1 MNWKH
6 LAACAALAAALA
18 GDALAQSSKDYSAD
32 FEQAEIGS
40 VPDDF
45 LVLDGGFAVAE
56 FDGGKVLE
64 LPGAPLESFGVLF
77 GANARENVEV
87 SARIHATAKGRRF
100 PTFAVGLNGVAGFKF
115 RASPA
120 KKALELYR
128 SDDVKATK
136 PLDWDSGKWTHLK
149 LRVVKV
155 SDSEWRVEGRFWQE
169 GQAEP
174 AEPTLVHVE
183 TTSPPNGRA
192 SILGSPF
199 SGTPIRYDDLKVVEL
214 K

>member
-1 MNWKH
+1 MNWKN
-6 LAACAALAAALA
+6 LAAIAALSAALG
-18 GDALAQSSKDYSAD
+18 GDATAQSSKAYSAD
-32 FEQAEIGS
+32 FESAEIGS
-40 VPDDF
+40 VPEDL
-45 LVLDGGFAVAE
+45 LVLDGGFAVAPFE
-56 FDGGKVLE
+56 GGKVLE

-77 GANARENVEV
+77 GSNARENVEV
-87 SARIHATAKGRRF
+87 SARVHATAKGRRF

-115 RASPA
+115 RVSPA

-128 SDDVKATK
+128 SDDLRQST

-149 LRVVKV
+149 LRVAKL
-155 SDSEWRVEGRFWQE
+155 SDTEWRVEGRFWQE
-169 GQAEP
+169 GQTEP
-174 AEPTLVHVE
+174 KEPSLVHVE
-183 TTSPPNGRA
+183 TSAPPNGRA